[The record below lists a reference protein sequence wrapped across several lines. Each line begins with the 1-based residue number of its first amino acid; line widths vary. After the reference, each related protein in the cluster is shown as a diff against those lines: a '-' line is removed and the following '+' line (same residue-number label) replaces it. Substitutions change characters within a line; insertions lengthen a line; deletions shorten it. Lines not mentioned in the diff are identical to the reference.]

1 MISSSRL
8 CHDENVPASCR
19 RRADLAKTVEE
30 VLQKITQLTKR
41 QLAAF
46 RRHDEAELMR
56 LDKQLELTVGL
67 KERSIGALRQH
78 EKEHGC
84 QF

>member
-1 MISSSRL
+1 
-8 CHDENVPASCR
+8 
-19 RRADLAKTVEE
+19 
-30 VLQKITQLTKR
+30 
-41 QLAAF
+41 
-46 RRHDEAELMR
+46 MR